1 MDELLVTDRYIDQ
14 EKRAQMSEIKRRSR
28 LVRQVM
34 PKVPLKGRVVV
45 VTDDGVATGATMQAA
60 VWSIRHEQPQS
71 LIAAV
76 PVASEEAVI
85 RLAEDVDELL
95 CLRMPPDFMAVG
107 QFYRYF
113 TQVTDEEVLEIL
125 KRESKRKHPGA

>member
-1 MDELLVTDRYIDQ
+1 
-14 EKRAQMSEIKRRSR
+14 MSEIKRRSR